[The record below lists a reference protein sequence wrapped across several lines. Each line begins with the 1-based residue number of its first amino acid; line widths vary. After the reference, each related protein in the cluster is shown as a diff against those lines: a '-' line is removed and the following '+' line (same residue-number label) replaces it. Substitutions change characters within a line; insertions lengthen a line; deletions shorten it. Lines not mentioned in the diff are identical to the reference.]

1 MSKFKN
7 KKSGYVCIETI
18 FLLFFACIISYIG
31 ISLIT
36 NNLAEKPIS
45 TDISVVEVEIVKTV
59 YEEETTSTDFI
70 TVDDKGTIVPMDNIT
85 PELFVTVIRH
95 QDHTHNLYGKETYD
109 FCYGKDETT
118 TKANVYVDTYKSGEQ
133 KHTIEVILE

>member
-1 MSKFKN
+1 MINLKN
-7 KKSGYVCIETI
+7 KKPGYVCLEEII
-18 FLLFFACIISYIG
+18 LFFFLAMIGFVVGMCIFRKPI
-31 ISLIT
+31 
-36 NNLAEKPIS
+36 EKPIS

-70 TVDDKGTIVPMDNIT
+70 TVDDKGTVVPMDNVT
-85 PELFVTVIRH
+85 PELFVTVVRH